1 MKLNF
6 NSKYNELDCVNE
18 ASSFA
23 FDNGSA
29 SILKIYKELLDI
41 YLRSSLKDQTRSK
54 IKNKYFDFFKTQGNK
69 SIKIKNYDNA
79 IIFFK
84 EALHNNPYDV
94 TSLNNIG
101 LAFINKHLYVEANF
115 YLEQAIQISPD
126 TADILNNLGMVLTK
140 IGEIRKS
147 KNFYLKLFKLTLNI
161 YQLN

>member
-23 FDNGSA
+23 YDKGSV

-54 IKNKYFDFFKTQGNK
+54 IKNKYFDFFKTQGNE
-69 SIKIKNYDNA
+69 SIHIKNYDNA

-101 LAFINKHLYVEANF
+101 LAFINKNLYVEAKF
-115 YLEQAIQISPD
+115 YLEQAVKISPD
-126 TADILNNLGMVLTK
+126 TADILNNFGMVLSK
-140 IGEIRKS
+140 IGEIK
-147 KNFYLKLFKLTLNI
+147 KM
-161 YQLN
+161 